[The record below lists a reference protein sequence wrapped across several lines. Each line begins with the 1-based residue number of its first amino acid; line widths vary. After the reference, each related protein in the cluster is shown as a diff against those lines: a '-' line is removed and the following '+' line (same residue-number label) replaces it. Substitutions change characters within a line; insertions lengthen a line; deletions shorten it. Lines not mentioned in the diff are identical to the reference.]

1 MKPFT
6 FCPACAGKLE
16 APDPDGGVRCPRC
29 ERSWYRNS
37 SPTVGAAIVHDG
49 RALATVRG
57 RAPEKGRLDVPGG
70 FLGPGEHPLDGLRR
84 EVKEELG
91 IEVEATVEDCISMAI
106 HRYGSE
112 GDFVLSLGFRSTVAG
127 DPAMAELAG
136 SDDVAEVRWVS
147 AEELEELDFAWPH
160 DRELLRKALSDGGS

>member
-6 FCPACAGKLE
+6 YCPACAAELE
-16 APDPDGGVRCPRC
+16 APDPDGGGRCPRC

-49 RALATVRG
+49 RALATVRA
-57 RAPEKGRLDVPGG
+57 RAPEQGRLDVPGG
-70 FLGPGEHPLDGLRR
+70 FLGPGEDPLDGLRR

-91 IEVEATVEDCISMAI
+91 IDVDATVEDCLSMAI
-106 HRYGSE
+106 HRYGPE
-112 GDFVLSLGFRSTVAG
+112 GDFVLALGFRSTVSG
-127 DPAMAELAG
+127 DPNLAGLTG

-147 AEELEELDFAWPH
+147 VEELEDLDFAWPH
-160 DRELLRKALSDGGS
+160 DRELLRKALTNGRS

>member
-1 MKPFT
+1 MKPFRY
-6 FCPACAGKLE
+6 CPACGTELDS
-16 APDPDGGVRCPRC
+16 PDPDGGGRCPNC

-57 RAPEKGRLDVPGG
+57 REPEKGRLDVPGG

-84 EVKEELG
+84 EVKEELD
-91 IEVEATVEDCISMAI
+91 VDVDATVEDCISMAI

-112 GDFVLSLGFRSTVAG
+112 GDFVLALGFRATVSG
-127 DPAMAELAG
+127 GPAMAELTG

-147 AEELEELDFAWPH
+147 AQELEDLDFAWPH
-160 DRELLRKALSDGGS
+160 DRELLRKALTDGRS